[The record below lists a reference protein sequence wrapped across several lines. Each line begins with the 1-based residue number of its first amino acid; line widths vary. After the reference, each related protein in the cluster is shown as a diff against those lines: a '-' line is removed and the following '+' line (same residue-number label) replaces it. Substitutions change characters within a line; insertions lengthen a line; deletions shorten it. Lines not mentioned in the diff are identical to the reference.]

1 VRRLSNGFRRRLFFC
16 VLCSLPPSPSFGATG
31 FAAIPVFS
39 NLCVFAPLREIFC
52 VQSRGS
58 SLQPCPLQA
67 TFGDLYAFVSMT
79 ITVSPEDPRA
89 PEAQALLNAFV
100 DEVQHRYDAA
110 PADVGYFDPSV
121 VSVPKSAFLV
131 ARVEGRAVGCGALV
145 PMEDDIVE
153 IKRMFVLPTE
163 RGHGIAK
170 KILDRLQSLAQEFD
184 YDRIRLETGTKQPE
198 SIALYG
204 KSGFYRIPN
213 FPPFE
218 NDHTAVCF
226 EKRI

>member
-1 VRRLSNGFRRRLFFC
+1 
-16 VLCSLPPSPSFGATG
+16 
-31 FAAIPVFS
+31 
-39 NLCVFAPLREIFC
+39 
-52 VQSRGS
+52 
-58 SLQPCPLQA
+58 LQPQPVQA
-67 TFGDLYAFVSMT
+67 TLPVLSLRCMT
-79 ITVSPEDPRA
+79 ITVSPEDPST

-100 DEVQHRYDAA
+100 DEVRHRYDAA
-110 PADVGYFDPSV
+110 PADVGYFDPTL
-121 VSVPKSAFLV
+121 VSGPKSAFLV

-153 IKRMFVLPTE
+153 IKRMFVLPNE

-170 KILDRLQSLAQEFD
+170 KILDGLQSLAQGFD

-204 KSGFYRIPN
+204 KSGFYRVPN

-218 NDHTAVCF
+218 NDSTALCF

>member
-1 VRRLSNGFRRRLFFC
+1 MRFFC
-16 VLCSLPPSPSFGATG
+16 LYIG
-31 FAAIPVFS
+31 
-39 NLCVFAPLREIFC
+39 
-52 VQSRGS
+52 GS
-58 SLQPCPLQA
+58 SLQPGPLQA
-67 TFGDLYAFVSMT
+67 TFGGFYAFVSMT

-89 PEAQALLNAFV
+89 PEPQALLTAFV
-100 DEVQHRYDAA
+100 DEIRHRYDAP

-121 VSVPKSAFLV
+121 VSVPKSVFLV

-145 PMEDDIVE
+145 PFEDDVVE
-153 IKRMFVLPTE
+153 IKRMFVLPQE

-204 KSGFYRIPN
+204 KSGFYRVPN